1 MQHSAKEFKFLLSV
15 RLFLIVTITTLF
27 FFHFLDLKIYLFSK
41 SLNGYFS
48 LFFIKII
55 NPVAKIFNPSVI
67 FPISILILIMAKNLK
82 KVLNNPQKLSIVKKR
97 LVIKKEVLMIS
108 LDYYVLV
115 IKHIIFSI
123 ILSGFVLHL
132 LKYILGVSRPKYFF
146 NYDYERY
153 SFFNIEHKVNSLP
166 SGHTQA
172 AFTIAILFILY
183 FNRYNLFFLFLAML
197 IGISRIFMSAH
208 FPSDLI
214 MGAYI
219 GAVFPIILYNLK
231 FKNNFLSFNNQK
243 LIDFKVFLKLICIRF
258 FI

>member
-1 MQHSAKEFKFLLSV
+1 MIE
-15 RLFLIVTITTLF
+15 RL
-27 FFHFLDLKIYLFSK
+27 
-41 SLNGYFS
+41 
-48 LFFIKII
+48 
-55 NPVAKIFNPSVI
+55 A
-67 FPISILILIMAKNLK
+67 
-82 KVLNNPQKLSIVKKR
+82 
-97 LVIKKEVLMIS
+97 IKKQVLMSS
-108 LDYYVLV
+108 LDYYLLI

-123 ILSGFVLHL
+123 FLSGFVLHL

-146 NYDYERY
+146 NHDYERY
-153 SFFNIEHKVNSLP
+153 NFFNIEHKVNSLP

-183 FNRYNLFFLFLAML
+183 LNRYNLFFLLLAAF

-219 GAVFPIILYNLK
+219 GAVFPIILYNYK
-231 FKNNFLSFNNQK
+231 FREDFLSFKKQK
-243 LIDFKVFLKLICIRF
+243 LIDLNVFLKLICIRF

>member
-1 MQHSAKEFKFLLSV
+1 MQHSKKEFKLLLSV
-15 RLFLIVTITTLF
+15 RLFFIVAVTTIF

-41 SLNGYFS
+41 NLNGNFA

-55 NPVAKIFNPSVI
+55 NPIAKIFNPSVV
-67 FPISILILIMAKNLK
+67 FPMALLTLILAKGLK
-82 KVLNNPQKLSIVKKR
+82 KVLNNPQKLSIVTER
-97 LVIKKEVLMIS
+97 LAIKKQVLMSS
-108 LDYYVLV
+108 LDYYLLI

-123 ILSGFVLHL
+123 ILSGLVLHL

-153 SFFNIEHKVNSLP
+153 NFFNIEHKVNSLP

-183 FNRYNLFFLFLAML
+183 FNRYNLFFLLLAAF
-197 IGISRIFMSAH
+197 IGISRVFMSAH

-231 FKNNFLSFNNQK
+231 FKKDFLSFKKQK
-243 LIDFKVFLKLICIRF
+243 LIDFNVFLKLICIRF